1 ISAQVKAAHR
11 VAECT
16 VHIDPGTV
24 RHLPRVLALPSR
36 TQVQARTQEVLGHPV
51 TLRLHYLEG
60 GLEVEAELAVHVTAA
75 ELQRL
80 QRELQLALAELGH
93 VASVSLSCAPAGGP
107 A

>member
-1 ISAQVKAAHR
+1 M
-11 VAECT
+11 
-16 VHIDPGTV
+16 HIDPGTV
-24 RHLPRVLALPSR
+24 RHLPRVLALPAR
-36 TQVQARTQEVLGHPV
+36 TLVQATAQEVLGHPV

-80 QRELQLALAELGH
+80 QRELQTALAALGH
-93 VASVSLSCAPAGGP
+93 VASVSLRCAPAGGP